1 MYMKILK
8 YISILVVMLCLP
20 ILSSCGEEKLYSDM
34 TDITTETIGLYHVDD
49 ADLVASTFP
58 EATLV
63 DYEKPLSL
71 FVDIEA
77 SKCDVAILDEDVA
90 NKLLNRNSDYG
101 CIGQIQLA
109 DTDKRLSVIVEQSMI
124 ATADNQSDIIGKVG
138 EKVHRNFF
146 SGDAMKLILG
156 GFYTTIVIFVFGA
169 ILAIVLG
176 AFLAYLSIKHKWMV
190 IYKPLSWFVMTVHDI
205 PSVVLMMLFYYV
217 IFSGSVHGIAASIV
231 ALGVYTSGSL
241 YKIFKIHIT
250 QVGPEQK
257 EAARLLG
264 LTPFQTF
271 RHIILPQAY
280 KTMMPLVGGELKLLL
295 RSTSYAGYI
304 AQKDLVKAVD
314 AIRSLTFDSFVP
326 LLVISL
332 IYLLLSWLI
341 GKGLN
346 LLYVK
351 FIKHD

>member
-1 MYMKILK
+1 MKKLRYIAIIL
-8 YISILVVMLCLP
+8 SILCLP
-20 ILSSCGEEKLYSDM
+20 MLLGCKEKTLY
-34 TDITTETIGLYHVDD
+34 TDISDLTTETIGIYH
-49 ADLVASTFP
+49 ADEYEETITQTFP
-58 EATLV
+58 QAEINHYDKA
-63 DYEKPLSL
+63 LSL

-77 SKCDVAILDEDVA
+77 SKCDVAIIEEELG
-90 NKLLNRNSDYG
+90 NQLLNRNGDYG
-101 CIGQIQLA
+101 CLGYIPIA
-109 DTDKRLSVIVEQSMI
+109 ESDTRLCVIVEQSMI
-124 ATADNQSDIIGKVG
+124 ATTDQHSDIISSVG
-138 EKVHRNFF
+138 DRVYRNFL
-146 SGDAMKLILG
+146 SSDALKLILG
-156 GFYTTIVIFVFGA
+156 GFYTTLIIFVFGG
-169 ILAIVLG
+169 ILAIALG
-176 AFLAYLSIKHKWMV
+176 AFLAYLSLKHKWLW

-217 IFSGSVHGIAASIV
+217 IFYGSVHGIVASIV

-241 YKIFKIHIT
+241 YKIFKIHVS
-250 QVGPEQK
+250 QVGKEQK
-257 EAARLLG
+257 EAAQLLG

-271 RHIILPQAY
+271 RHITLPQAY

-314 AIRSLTFDSFVP
+314 AIRALTFDSFVP
-326 LLVISL
+326 LLIVSL